1 MGWEK
6 NSAMMGSVT
15 HVANTITRRAFITRR
30 VMDLKLTV
38 PLRCRANPILFCME
52 KLFDPFL
59 ARFCLKWISKTSLG
73 DTTNPVSRG
82 KGPSKSVEPFTR
94 PVKAKSG
101 ARQLAKPIYLP
112 NTNPALIRKKATIG
126 NCKNQYFW
134 CIQSSSDRVT
144 NDSRF
149 AIERKIEHR
158 EGNYFW

>member
-1 MGWEK
+1 MWWEK

-59 ARFCLKWISKTSLG
+59 AHFCLKWISKASLG
-73 DTTNPVSRG
+73 DTTNPLSRG

-134 CIQSSSDRVT
+134 CIQSSSARVT
-144 NDSRF
+144 HDPP
-149 AIERKIEHR
+149 IERKIEHR